1 MQSSYDYYLPEELIA
16 QSPKDQR
23 DQSRL
28 MVNHLEGG
36 MEHRVFS
43 DVLEYL
49 NPGDVLVLN
58 QSKVIPARL
67 LGEKQG
73 TGAKC
78 EALLLKRLDADRWEA
93 LVRPGNKIRPG
104 HVLQFGEELTAE
116 VLDKTETGGRILR
129 LIAKNEIYS
138 VLDRVGQMPLPPYIK
153 KKDNDPARYQT
164 VYAKEPGSAAAPT
177 AGLHFTPELLEKIRQ
192 KGVGV
197 EKVTLHVGLGTFRPV
212 ATEDIREHH
221 MHSEHF
227 ILTPDAAERINRAKQ
242 AGGRVIAVGTTSI
255 RVLESAADES
265 GILHGTEGDTAIF
278 IYPGYRWKVVDGM
291 VTNFH
296 LPKSTLIM
304 LVSAFM
310 GRERT
315 LSAYET
321 AVKERYRFFSYGDA
335 MLIL

>member
-1 MQSSYDYYLPEELIA
+1 MDVFMQSSYDYFLPEELIA

-78 EALLLKRLDADRWEA
+78 EALLLKRLDEDRWEA

-116 VLDKTETGGRILR
+116 VLDT
-129 LIAKNEIYS
+129 Y
-138 VLDRVGQMPLPPYIK
+138 
-153 KKDNDPARYQT
+153 
-164 VYAKEPGSAAAPT
+164 
-177 AGLHFTPELLEKIRQ
+177 PE
-192 KGVGV
+192 V
-197 EKVTLHVGLGTFRPV
+197 
-212 ATEDIREHH
+212 
-221 MHSEHF
+221 
-227 ILTPDAAERINRAKQ
+227 
-242 AGGRVIAVGTTSI
+242 
-255 RVLESAADES
+255 
-265 GILHGTEGDTAIF
+265 
-278 IYPGYRWKVVDGM
+278 
-291 VTNFH
+291 
-296 LPKSTLIM
+296 
-304 LVSAFM
+304 
-310 GRERT
+310 
-315 LSAYET
+315 
-321 AVKERYRFFSYGDA
+321 
-335 MLIL
+335 